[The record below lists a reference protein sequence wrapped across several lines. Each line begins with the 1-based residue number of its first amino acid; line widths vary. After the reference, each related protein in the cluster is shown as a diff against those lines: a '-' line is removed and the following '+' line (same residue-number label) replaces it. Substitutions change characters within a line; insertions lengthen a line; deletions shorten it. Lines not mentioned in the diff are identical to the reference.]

1 MATKAPSGTENDT
14 SRSTASR
21 CSPLWYSFVN
31 RTAWSMSRETRAL
44 AALLAAAMTACG
56 NGTKENKPTTQSAAD
71 AAPSVAPVDTARDS
85 AKGTRPAIV
94 FLGTSLTAGL
104 GLDPD
109 SAYPQLLQ
117 RKLDSTGVPLE
128 VVNAGVSGETAAG
141 LLRRLDWV
149 LKRPASVI
157 VVETGANDALRGQ
170 PVDATKATIGNILDR
185 IAQEQPRARVFLVQ
199 MEAPTNLG
207 ARYTKA
213 FHAMYP
219 ALATEHHVTL
229 LPFLLDRVAGVPSL
243 NQADGIHPNDK
254 GEHMVAE
261 NVWRAMEGELRR
273 QVSR

>member
-1 MATKAPSGTENDT
+1 M
-14 SRSTASR
+14 
-21 CSPLWYSFVN
+21 
-31 RTAWSMSRETRAL
+31 
-44 AALLAAAMTACG
+44 AALLAAVITACSS
-56 NGTKENKPTTQSAAD
+56 GTKENKPATHSGAEAATSVARGDSARD
-71 AAPSVAPVDTARDS
+71 AAAGA
-85 AKGTRPAIV
+85 RPAIV

-109 SAYPQLLQ
+109 SAYPQLIQ
-117 RKLDSTGVPLE
+117 RKLDSAGVALE

-157 VVETGANDALRGQ
+157 VVETGANDGLRGQ
-170 PVDATKATIGNILDR
+170 SVEATKATIGNILDR

-207 ARYTKA
+207 ERYTKA
-213 FHAMYP
+213 FHEMYP
-219 ALATEHHVTL
+219 ALASEHHVNL